1 MRDLHVTE
9 ADSLYTAACAV
20 RDSTKRSW
28 NADSDG
34 NPSNWCMLQP
44 KIHVYTTPLA
54 NPNTSVAGTSTLRAG
69 V

>member
-1 MRDLHVTE
+1 MSLRQTASTRQPVLSETVLKE
-9 ADSLYTAACAV
+9 AG
-20 RDSTKRSW
+20 